1 MKIRDNRVANVAMDV
16 EALASLGILSK
27 ELLIIM
33 KLILVNTANTI
44 AKINFQLKIK
54 RIILSMFNKL
64 PEISDLSPKSTIEA
78 VLATQ

>member
-1 MKIRDNRVANVAMDV
+1 MRDNRVANVAIEVD
-16 EALASLGILSK
+16 AFASLGILSK
-27 ELLIIM
+27 ELLIMI
-33 KLILVNTANTI
+33 KLTLVNTANTI
-44 AKINFQLKIK
+44 ARINFQLKIK